1 MCRSLENAV
10 APEDDPVFHEF
21 VDLTWLD
28 PEHLDERAL
37 AGAVAVL
44 EAARQFD
51 CPHELSRTTSSFR
64 AELRHGWDGEAPVA
78 AVHRDA
84 FGRVVGVL
92 AVHLPRRDNRH
103 AGYLEITVDPE
114 DRRRGLGRTLYE
126 AGVERLRQEGRTL
139 VLFDCFDIPHS
150 QAFAKSIGADRAS
163 AEVKR
168 RQHVMRHDADRRGH
182 HLSLAETG
190 AADYELLRMPET
202 IPDHMMPAV
211 VEMAAAIND
220 APTDDLDVE
229 DEVYTPERML
239 GYRESQRAHRRR
251 TYQLVA
257 RQVSSGVL
265 AGHTVVGV
273 ESEQPWYG
281 HQFDT
286 SVLADHRGK
295 RLGLLLKIGMLSWLA
310 EAEPQLRV
318 IDTWNAASNHH
329 MIAVNQI
336 LGYEVVATAT
346 RYQSHV

>member
-1 MCRSLENAV
+1 MARSRAPRRARPRGCCHRPRSSPADRLPARAV
-10 APEDDPVFHEF
+10 PYN
-21 VDLTWLD
+21 
-28 PEHLDERAL
+28 
-37 AGAVAVL
+37 
-44 EAARQFD
+44 
-51 CPHELSRTTSSFR
+51 SSFR
-64 AELRHGWDGEAPVA
+64 AELRHGWDGEVPVA

-103 AGYLEITVDPE
+103 VGHLEITVDPE

-139 VLFDCFDIPHS
+139 VLVDCFDIPHS
-150 QAFAKSIGADRAS
+150 QAFAKSIGVDRAS

-168 RQHVMRHDADRRGH
+168 RQHVMRHEVDRRAH

-190 AADYELLRMPET
+190 AGSLRAP
-202 IPDHMMPAV
+202 PDAGDHPRPHDACSRRDGRGDQRRTHRRPRRRGRGVHPGTDARPSGVPARASPPHVSTGRAAAEQRRARGPHGRRRGERAAV
-211 VEMAAAIND
+211 VR
-220 APTDDLDVE
+220 PPV
-229 DEVYTPERML
+229 RHK
-239 GYRESQRAHRRR
+239 RACRPP
-251 TYQLVA
+251 
-257 RQVSSGVL
+257 GN
-265 AGHTVVGV
+265 
-273 ESEQPWYG
+273 
-281 HQFDT
+281 
-286 SVLADHRGK
+286 
-295 RLGLLLKIGMLSWLA
+295 RLGLLLKIGMLRWLA